1 MAEVAVS
8 KGKYLKISARKSRL
22 VADMIRE
29 KDAGEAVTILKFS
42 RKKKTAEIISK
53 VLNSAIANAQVK
65 FPNVDVDNLYI
76 SKIFVDEAPT
86 LKRFRAVP
94 RGRGVRILK
103 RFSHI
108 SIYLSER
115 EEK

>member
-1 MAEVAVS
+1 MAEVSIS
-8 KGKYLKISARKSRL
+8 KGKYIKISPQKVRL
-22 VADMIRE
+22 VADLIRE

-42 RKKKTAEIISK
+42 KKKKAAEIIYK

-65 FPNVDVDNLYI
+65 FPNLDVDNLYI
-76 SKIFVDEAPT
+76 SKIFADAAPMM
-86 LKRFRAVP
+86 KRFRAVP

-103 RFSHI
+103 RYSHI
-108 SIYLSER
+108 TIYLSER

>member
-1 MAEVAVS
+1 MAEVSIS
-8 KGKYLKISARKSRL
+8 KGKYIKISPQKVRL
-22 VADMIRE
+22 VADLIRE

-42 RKKKTAEIISK
+42 KKKKAADIVSK

-65 FPNVDVDNLYI
+65 FPNLDVDNLYI
-76 SKIFVDEAPT
+76 SRIFADAAPMM
-86 LKRFRAVP
+86 KRFRAVP

-103 RFSHI
+103 RYSHI
-108 SIYLSER
+108 TIYLSER